1 MHMPTFQ
8 AWACDELPRLP
19 SHKPWV
25 PEKLNHHTNRDKDS
39 FKQS

>member
-8 AWACDELPRLP
+8 TQACDELPRLL

-25 PEKLNHHTNRDKDS
+25 PEKLNHHTNQDKDG
-39 FKQS
+39 FK